1 MLAVIL
7 GRKRILSSKRG
18 TVGKHGKKHEGYKY
32 LLWVISVL
40 CFLRKEFFFFFLD
53 QSVPLLILERL
64 FWGQEWIDSHPVSKG
79 CECGVMWA
87 NPQLY

>member
-1 MLAVIL
+1 MLTVIL
-7 GRKRILSSKRG
+7 RRKRILSSKRG
-18 TVGKHGKKHEGYKY
+18 TAGKHGEKPEGYKH

-40 CFLRKEFFFFFLD
+40 CFLRKDFFFLTKVYPF
-53 QSVPLLILERL
+53 SILESL

-87 NPQLY
+87 NPQFL